1 MCREFICKLL
11 GCKEIQEQ
19 ETNIPEPFYLEN
31 IDYNEVSTILKAEFP
46 IARLYLSDNKYKT
59 TTIDELRN
67 YLRFDLTDKNRY
79 VPEYYD
85 CDDFSY
91 ALMGSLSNPSWGCL
105 PFGILWTST
114 SNSNHAVNCFIDNNR
129 KVWIIE
135 PQTDAVFELPEYWTP
150 YLVMM

>member
-1 MCREFICKLL
+1 MCREFICKIL
-11 GCKEIQEQ
+11 GCKDIQEQ
-19 ETNIPEPFYLEN
+19 ETTIPEPYYLES

-46 IARLYLSDNKYKT
+46 QARLYLSDSNYKT
-59 TTIDELRN
+59 TTIGELQN
-67 YLRFDLTDKNRY
+67 YLRFDLTDKHKY
-79 VPEYYD
+79 ISEYYD

-91 ALMGSLSNPSWGCL
+91 SLMGGLSNPSWGCL

-114 SNSNHAVNCFIDNNR
+114 PTGNHAVNCFIDKDR

-135 PQTDAVFELPEYWTP
+135 PQTDGIFELPDDWSP